1 MITDVKRLSGLQKV
15 AILFTILGE
24 GLSITLLKELS
35 KTDIRKVRSVARD
48 MDSVSFGV
56 KKQVIEQF
64 YYSFVSEKFQAEE
77 GGEDEPKKPFEF
89 LDDLTDEQLISMV
102 LPEDTKVKAIVMAQV
117 SAEKRKKVLDRLDPE
132 EKGRVLIEMGTLN
145 EVPLEA
151 IVSVASDLQEKS
163 HFLPKTVDFSRG
175 GGKEVA
181 EMLGE
186 MEPDDE
192 SKYLEAISREAP
204 ALADEIKKYHL
215 KWEDI
220 FEFFPDN
227 IIRDLMNSVE
237 LDLIAMGM
245 KGMDEAVI
253 SRVIENLPQKKQAM
267 YEPIEGAVSK
277 REVDNARKGIVQA
290 AKQMEKDGAFNLED
304 YVGGGEMVP
313 VRVFH
318 HKCRQNYDRFLWMPF
333 YGTFFNAMVSFV
345 GGGLISPNPLDAR
358 KWKFEYSFLIDLLTS
373 LIYFGF

>member
-1 MITDVKRLSGLQKV
+1 MITDIKRLSGLQKV
-15 AILFTILGE
+15 AILFNILGE

-35 KTDIRKVRSVARD
+35 KTDIRKVRSVTRD

-56 KKQVIEQF
+56 KKRVIEEF
-64 YYSFVSEKFQAEE
+64 YFSFVSEKFQAED

-117 SAEKRKKVLDRLDPE
+117 SSENRKKVLDRLDPE

-151 IVSVASDLQEKS
+151 IVSVASELQEKS
-163 HFLPKTVDFSRG
+163 HFLPKTVAFSRG

-181 EMLGE
+181 EILSE

-220 FEFFPDN
+220 FEYFPDN
-227 IIRDLMNSVE
+227 IIRDLANSVE
-237 LDLIAMGM
+237 LDLLAMSL
-245 KGMDEAVI
+245 KGMDEAVV

-290 AKQMEKDGAFNLED
+290 AKQMEKDGVFNLED
-304 YVGGGEMVP
+304 YVGGGEMV
-313 VRVFH
+313 
-318 HKCRQNYDRFLWMPF
+318 
-333 YGTFFNAMVSFV
+333 
-345 GGGLISPNPLDAR
+345 
-358 KWKFEYSFLIDLLTS
+358 E
-373 LIYFGF
+373 

>member
-56 KKQVIEQF
+56 KKRVIEEF

-89 LDDLTDEQLISMV
+89 LDELTEEQLISMV

-117 SAEKRKKVLDRLDPE
+117 SAEKRKKVLDRLSPE
-132 EKGRVLIEMGTLN
+132 EKGRALIEMGTLN

-175 GGKEVA
+175 GGKDVA
-181 EMLGE
+181 EILGE

-204 ALADEIKKYHL
+204 SLAEEIKKYHL

-220 FEFFPDN
+220 FEYFPDN

-245 KGMDEAVI
+245 KGMDEAVV

-277 REVDNARKGIVQA
+277 REVDNARKGIVQV
-290 AKQMEKDGAFNLED
+290 AKQMGKDGAFNLED
-304 YVGGGEMVP
+304 YVGGGEMV
-313 VRVFH
+313 
-318 HKCRQNYDRFLWMPF
+318 
-333 YGTFFNAMVSFV
+333 
-345 GGGLISPNPLDAR
+345 
-358 KWKFEYSFLIDLLTS
+358 E
-373 LIYFGF
+373 

>member
-1 MITDVKRLSGLQKV
+1 MITDIKRLSGLQKV

-35 KTDIRKVRSVARD
+35 KTDIRKVRSVTRD

-56 KKQVIEQF
+56 KKRVIEEF

-117 SAEKRKKVLDRLDPE
+117 SSENRKKVLDRLDPE

-151 IVSVASDLQEKS
+151 IVSVASELQEKS

-181 EMLGE
+181 EILSE

-220 FEFFPDN
+220 FEYFPDN
-227 IIRDLMNSVE
+227 IIRDLANSVE
-237 LDLIAMGM
+237 LDLLAMSL
-245 KGMDEAVI
+245 KGMDEAVV

-277 REVDNARKGIVQA
+277 REVDNARKGIIQA

-304 YVGGGEMVP
+304 YVGGGEMV
-313 VRVFH
+313 
-318 HKCRQNYDRFLWMPF
+318 
-333 YGTFFNAMVSFV
+333 
-345 GGGLISPNPLDAR
+345 
-358 KWKFEYSFLIDLLTS
+358 E
-373 LIYFGF
+373 

>member
-1 MITDVKRLSGLQKV
+1 MITDIKRLSGLQKV

-35 KTDIRKVRSVARD
+35 KTDIRKVRSVVRD

-56 KKQVIEQF
+56 KKRVIEEF

-132 EKGRVLIEMGTLN
+132 EKGRALIEMGTLN
-145 EVPLEA
+145 EVPLGA

-163 HFLPKTVDFSRG
+163 HFLPKTVAFSRG

-181 EMLGE
+181 EILSE

-220 FEFFPDN
+220 FEYFPDN

-245 KGMDEAVI
+245 KGMDEAVV

-267 YEPIEGAVSK
+267 FEPIEGAVSK
-277 REVDNARKGIVQA
+277 REVDNARKGIIQA

-304 YVGGGEMVP
+304 YVGGGEMV
-313 VRVFH
+313 
-318 HKCRQNYDRFLWMPF
+318 
-333 YGTFFNAMVSFV
+333 
-345 GGGLISPNPLDAR
+345 
-358 KWKFEYSFLIDLLTS
+358 E
-373 LIYFGF
+373 

>member
-1 MITDVKRLSGLQKV
+1 MITDIKRLSGLQKV
-15 AILFTILGE
+15 AILFNILGE

-48 MDSVSFGV
+48 MDSVSFSV
-56 KKQVIEQF
+56 KKRIIEEF
-64 YYSFVSEKFQAEE
+64 YYSFVSEKFQTED

-89 LDDLTDEQLISMV
+89 LDELTDEQLISMV
-102 LPEDTKVKAIVMAQV
+102 LPEETKVKAIVMAQV

-132 EKGRVLIEMGTLN
+132 EKGRVLIEMGTLD

-151 IVSVASDLQEKS
+151 IVSVASELQEKS

-204 ALADEIKKYHL
+204 ALAEEIKKYHL
-215 KWEDI
+215 KWDDI

-237 LDLIAMGM
+237 LDLISMGM
-245 KGMDEAVI
+245 KGMDEAVV

-304 YVGGGEMVP
+304 YVGGGEMV
-313 VRVFH
+313 
-318 HKCRQNYDRFLWMPF
+318 
-333 YGTFFNAMVSFV
+333 
-345 GGGLISPNPLDAR
+345 
-358 KWKFEYSFLIDLLTS
+358 E
-373 LIYFGF
+373 

>member
-48 MDSVSFGV
+48 LDSVSFSV
-56 KKQVIEQF
+56 KKRVIEEF

-304 YVGGGEMVP
+304 YVGGGEMV
-313 VRVFH
+313 
-318 HKCRQNYDRFLWMPF
+318 
-333 YGTFFNAMVSFV
+333 
-345 GGGLISPNPLDAR
+345 
-358 KWKFEYSFLIDLLTS
+358 E
-373 LIYFGF
+373 

>member
-48 MDSVSFGV
+48 LDSVSFGV
-56 KKQVIEQF
+56 KKRVIEEF

-89 LDDLTDEQLISMV
+89 LDELTDEQLISMV

-132 EKGRVLIEMGTLN
+132 EKGCVLIEMGTLN
-145 EVPLEA
+145 EVPLGA

-163 HFLPKTVDFSRG
+163 HFLPKTVAFSRG

-181 EMLGE
+181 EILGE

-220 FEFFPDN
+220 FEYFPDN

-237 LDLIAMGM
+237 LDLIAMSM
-245 KGMDEAVI
+245 KGMDEAVV

-304 YVGGGEMVP
+304 YVGGGEMV
-313 VRVFH
+313 
-318 HKCRQNYDRFLWMPF
+318 
-333 YGTFFNAMVSFV
+333 
-345 GGGLISPNPLDAR
+345 
-358 KWKFEYSFLIDLLTS
+358 E
-373 LIYFGF
+373 

>member
-56 KKQVIEQF
+56 KKRVIEEF

-117 SAEKRKKVLDRLDPE
+117 SAEKRKKVLDRLSPE
-132 EKGRVLIEMGTLN
+132 EKGRALIEMGTLN

-175 GGKEVA
+175 GGKDVA
-181 EMLGE
+181 EILGE

-204 ALADEIKKYHL
+204 SLAEEIKKYHL

-220 FEFFPDN
+220 FEYFPDN

-245 KGMDEAVI
+245 KGMEEAVV

-267 YEPIEGAVSK
+267 FEPIEGAVSK

-304 YVGGGEMVP
+304 YVGGGEMV
-313 VRVFH
+313 
-318 HKCRQNYDRFLWMPF
+318 
-333 YGTFFNAMVSFV
+333 
-345 GGGLISPNPLDAR
+345 
-358 KWKFEYSFLIDLLTS
+358 E
-373 LIYFGF
+373 

>member
-1 MITDVKRLSGLQKV
+1 MITDIKRLSGLQKV
-15 AILFTILGE
+15 AILFNILGE

-56 KKQVIEQF
+56 KKRIIEEF
-64 YYSFVSEKFQAEE
+64 YYSFVSEKFQTED

-89 LDDLTDEQLISMV
+89 LDELTDEQLISMV
-102 LPEDTKVKAIVMAQV
+102 LPEETKVKAIVMAQV

-132 EKGRVLIEMGTLN
+132 EKGRVLIEMGTLD

-151 IVSVASDLQEKS
+151 IVSVASELKEKS

-204 ALADEIKKYHL
+204 ALAEEIKKYHL
-215 KWEDI
+215 KWDDI

-237 LDLIAMGM
+237 LDLISMGM
-245 KGMDEAVI
+245 KGMDEAVV

-304 YVGGGEMVP
+304 YVGGGEMV
-313 VRVFH
+313 
-318 HKCRQNYDRFLWMPF
+318 
-333 YGTFFNAMVSFV
+333 
-345 GGGLISPNPLDAR
+345 
-358 KWKFEYSFLIDLLTS
+358 E
-373 LIYFGF
+373 

>member
-56 KKQVIEQF
+56 KKRVIEEF

-102 LPEDTKVKAIVMAQV
+102 LPEDTKVKAIIMAQV
-117 SAEKRKKVLDRLDPE
+117 SAEKRKKVLDRLSPE
-132 EKGRVLIEMGTLN
+132 EKGRALIEMGTLN

-175 GGKEVA
+175 GGKDVA
-181 EMLGE
+181 EILGE

-204 ALADEIKKYHL
+204 SLAEEIKKYHL

-220 FEFFPDN
+220 FEYFPDN

-245 KGMDEAVI
+245 KGMEEAVV

-267 YEPIEGAVSK
+267 FEPIEGAVSK

-304 YVGGGEMVP
+304 YVGGGEMV
-313 VRVFH
+313 
-318 HKCRQNYDRFLWMPF
+318 
-333 YGTFFNAMVSFV
+333 
-345 GGGLISPNPLDAR
+345 
-358 KWKFEYSFLIDLLTS
+358 E
-373 LIYFGF
+373 

>member
-1 MITDVKRLSGLQKV
+1 MITDIKRLSGLQKV

-35 KTDIRKVRSVARD
+35 KTDIRKVRSVTRD

-56 KKQVIEQF
+56 KKRVIEEF
-64 YYSFVSEKFQAEE
+64 YFSFVSEKFQAED

-117 SAEKRKKVLDRLDPE
+117 SSENRKKVLDRLDPE

-163 HFLPKTVDFSRG
+163 HFLPKTVAFSRG

-181 EMLGE
+181 EILSE

-220 FEFFPDN
+220 FEYFPDN
-227 IIRDLMNSVE
+227 IIRDLANSVE
-237 LDLIAMGM
+237 LDLLAMSL
-245 KGMDEAVI
+245 KGMDEAVV

-290 AKQMEKDGAFNLED
+290 AKQMEKDGVFNLED
-304 YVGGGEMVP
+304 YVGGGEMV
-313 VRVFH
+313 
-318 HKCRQNYDRFLWMPF
+318 
-333 YGTFFNAMVSFV
+333 
-345 GGGLISPNPLDAR
+345 
-358 KWKFEYSFLIDLLTS
+358 E
-373 LIYFGF
+373 

>member
-1 MITDVKRLSGLQKV
+1 MITDIKRLSGLQKV

-48 MDSVSFGV
+48 LDSVSFGV
-56 KKQVIEQF
+56 KKRVIEQF

-117 SAEKRKKVLDRLDPE
+117 SAEKRKKVLDRLSPE
-132 EKGRVLIEMGTLN
+132 EKGRALIEMGTLN

-175 GGKEVA
+175 GGKDVA
-181 EMLGE
+181 EILGE

-204 ALADEIKKYHL
+204 SLAEEIKKYHL

-220 FEFFPDN
+220 FEYFPDN

-245 KGMDEAVI
+245 KGMDEAVV

-277 REVDNARKGIVQA
+277 REVDNARKGIVQV
-290 AKQMEKDGAFNLED
+290 AKQMGKDGAFNLED
-304 YVGGGEMVP
+304 YVGGGEMV
-313 VRVFH
+313 
-318 HKCRQNYDRFLWMPF
+318 
-333 YGTFFNAMVSFV
+333 
-345 GGGLISPNPLDAR
+345 
-358 KWKFEYSFLIDLLTS
+358 E
-373 LIYFGF
+373 

>member
-48 MDSVSFGV
+48 LDSVSFGV
-56 KKQVIEQF
+56 KKRVIEEF

-132 EKGRVLIEMGTLN
+132 EKGRALIEMGTLN
-145 EVPLEA
+145 EVPLGA

-163 HFLPKTVDFSRG
+163 HFLPKTVAFSRG

-181 EMLGE
+181 EILSE

-220 FEFFPDN
+220 FEYLQDN

-245 KGMDEAVI
+245 KGMDEAVV

-267 YEPIEGAVSK
+267 FEPIEGAVSK
-277 REVDNARKGIVQA
+277 REVDNARKGIIQA

-304 YVGGGEMVP
+304 YVGGGEMV
-313 VRVFH
+313 
-318 HKCRQNYDRFLWMPF
+318 
-333 YGTFFNAMVSFV
+333 
-345 GGGLISPNPLDAR
+345 
-358 KWKFEYSFLIDLLTS
+358 E
-373 LIYFGF
+373 

>member
-117 SAEKRKKVLDRLDPE
+117 SAEKRKKVLDRLSPE

-181 EMLGE
+181 EILGE

-204 ALADEIKKYHL
+204 SLADEIKKYHL

-220 FEFFPDN
+220 FEYFPDN

-253 SRVIENLPQKKQAM
+253 SRVIQNLPQKKQAM

-304 YVGGGEMVP
+304 YVGGGEMV
-313 VRVFH
+313 
-318 HKCRQNYDRFLWMPF
+318 
-333 YGTFFNAMVSFV
+333 
-345 GGGLISPNPLDAR
+345 
-358 KWKFEYSFLIDLLTS
+358 E
-373 LIYFGF
+373 

>member
-48 MDSVSFGV
+48 LDSVSFGV
-56 KKQVIEQF
+56 KKRVIEEF

-117 SAEKRKKVLDRLDPE
+117 SAEKRKKVLDRLSPE
-132 EKGRVLIEMGTLN
+132 EKGRALIEMGTLN
-145 EVPLEA
+145 EVPLGA

-163 HFLPKTVDFSRG
+163 HFLPKTVAFSRG

-181 EMLGE
+181 EILGE

-220 FEFFPDN
+220 FEYFPDN

-245 KGMDEAVI
+245 KGMDEAVV

-267 YEPIEGAVSK
+267 FEPIEGAVSK
-277 REVDNARKGIVQA
+277 REVVNARKGVVQA

-304 YVGGGEMVP
+304 YVGGGEMV
-313 VRVFH
+313 
-318 HKCRQNYDRFLWMPF
+318 
-333 YGTFFNAMVSFV
+333 
-345 GGGLISPNPLDAR
+345 
-358 KWKFEYSFLIDLLTS
+358 E
-373 LIYFGF
+373 

>member
-1 MITDVKRLSGLQKV
+1 MITDIKRLSGLQKV

-35 KTDIRKVRSVARD
+35 KTDIRKVRSVTRD

-56 KKQVIEQF
+56 KKRVIEEF

-117 SAEKRKKVLDRLDPE
+117 SSENRKKVLDRLDPE

-151 IVSVASDLQEKS
+151 IVSVASELQEKS

-181 EMLGE
+181 EILGE
-186 MEPDDE
+186 MDPDDE

-220 FEFFPDN
+220 FEYFPDN
-227 IIRDLMNSVE
+227 IIRDLANSVE
-237 LDLIAMGM
+237 LDLLAMSL
-245 KGMDEAVI
+245 KGMDEAVV

-290 AKQMEKDGAFNLED
+290 AKQMEKDGVFNLED
-304 YVGGGEMVP
+304 YVGGGEMV
-313 VRVFH
+313 
-318 HKCRQNYDRFLWMPF
+318 
-333 YGTFFNAMVSFV
+333 
-345 GGGLISPNPLDAR
+345 
-358 KWKFEYSFLIDLLTS
+358 E
-373 LIYFGF
+373 

>member
-1 MITDVKRLSGLQKV
+1 MIIDVKRLSGLQKV

-35 KTDIRKVRSVARD
+35 KTDIRKIRSVARD
-48 MDSVSFGV
+48 LDSVSFGV
-56 KKQVIEQF
+56 KKRVIEEF

-89 LDDLTDEQLISMV
+89 LDELTDEQLISMV

-132 EKGRVLIEMGTLN
+132 EKGSVLIEMGTLN
-145 EVPLEA
+145 EVPLGA

-163 HFLPKTVDFSRG
+163 HFLPKTVAFSRG

-181 EMLGE
+181 EILGE

-220 FEFFPDN
+220 FEYFPDN

-237 LDLIAMGM
+237 LDLIAMAM
-245 KGMDEAVI
+245 KGMDEAVV

-267 YEPIEGAVSK
+267 FEPIEGAVSK
-277 REVDNARKGIVQA
+277 REVDNARKGVVQA

-304 YVGGGEMVP
+304 YVGGGEMV
-313 VRVFH
+313 
-318 HKCRQNYDRFLWMPF
+318 
-333 YGTFFNAMVSFV
+333 
-345 GGGLISPNPLDAR
+345 
-358 KWKFEYSFLIDLLTS
+358 E
-373 LIYFGF
+373 

>member
-117 SAEKRKKVLDRLDPE
+117 SAEKRKKVLDRLSPE

-181 EMLGE
+181 EILSE

-220 FEFFPDN
+220 FEYFPDN

-245 KGMDEAVI
+245 KGMDEAII

-304 YVGGGEMVP
+304 YVGGGEMV
-313 VRVFH
+313 
-318 HKCRQNYDRFLWMPF
+318 
-333 YGTFFNAMVSFV
+333 
-345 GGGLISPNPLDAR
+345 
-358 KWKFEYSFLIDLLTS
+358 E
-373 LIYFGF
+373 

>member
-48 MDSVSFGV
+48 LDSVSFGV
-56 KKQVIEQF
+56 KKRVIEEF

-89 LDDLTDEQLISMV
+89 LDELTDEQLISMV

-132 EKGRVLIEMGTLN
+132 EKGSVLIEMGTLN
-145 EVPLEA
+145 EVPLGA

-163 HFLPKTVDFSRG
+163 HFLPKTVAFSRG

-304 YVGGGEMVP
+304 YVGGGEMV
-313 VRVFH
+313 
-318 HKCRQNYDRFLWMPF
+318 
-333 YGTFFNAMVSFV
+333 
-345 GGGLISPNPLDAR
+345 
-358 KWKFEYSFLIDLLTS
+358 E
-373 LIYFGF
+373 

>member
-1 MITDVKRLSGLQKV
+1 MITDIKRLSGLQKV

-35 KTDIRKVRSVARD
+35 KTDIRKVRSVTRD

-56 KKQVIEQF
+56 KKRVIEEF
-64 YYSFVSEKFQAEE
+64 YFSFVSEKFQAED

-117 SAEKRKKVLDRLDPE
+117 SSENRKKVLDRLDPE

-163 HFLPKTVDFSRG
+163 HFLPKTVTFSRG

-181 EMLGE
+181 EILSE

-220 FEFFPDN
+220 FEYFPDN

-245 KGMDEAVI
+245 KGMDEAVV

-267 YEPIEGAVSK
+267 FEPIEGAVSK
-277 REVDNARKGIVQA
+277 REVDNARKGIIQA

-304 YVGGGEMVP
+304 YVGGGEMV
-313 VRVFH
+313 
-318 HKCRQNYDRFLWMPF
+318 
-333 YGTFFNAMVSFV
+333 
-345 GGGLISPNPLDAR
+345 
-358 KWKFEYSFLIDLLTS
+358 E
-373 LIYFGF
+373 

>member
-1 MITDVKRLSGLQKV
+1 MITDIKRLSGLQKV

-48 MDSVSFGV
+48 LDSVSFGV
-56 KKQVIEQF
+56 KKRVIEQF

-89 LDDLTDEQLISMV
+89 LDELTEEQLISMV

-145 EVPLEA
+145 EVPLGA

-163 HFLPKTVDFSRG
+163 HFLPKTVSFSRG

-181 EMLGE
+181 EILSE
-186 MEPDDE
+186 MDPDDE

-220 FEFFPDN
+220 FEYFPDN

-245 KGMDEAVI
+245 KGMDEAVV

-267 YEPIEGAVSK
+267 YEPIGGAVSK
-277 REVDNARKGIVQA
+277 REVDNARKGIIQA

-304 YVGGGEMVP
+304 YVGGGEMV
-313 VRVFH
+313 
-318 HKCRQNYDRFLWMPF
+318 
-333 YGTFFNAMVSFV
+333 
-345 GGGLISPNPLDAR
+345 
-358 KWKFEYSFLIDLLTS
+358 E
-373 LIYFGF
+373 

>member
-277 REVDNARKGIVQA
+277 REVDNARKGVVQA

-304 YVGGGEMVP
+304 YVGGGEMV
-313 VRVFH
+313 
-318 HKCRQNYDRFLWMPF
+318 
-333 YGTFFNAMVSFV
+333 
-345 GGGLISPNPLDAR
+345 
-358 KWKFEYSFLIDLLTS
+358 E
-373 LIYFGF
+373 

>member
-48 MDSVSFGV
+48 LDSVSFGV
-56 KKQVIEQF
+56 KKRVIEQF

-89 LDDLTDEQLISMV
+89 LDELTEEQLISMV

-145 EVPLEA
+145 EVPLGA

-163 HFLPKTVDFSRG
+163 HFLPKTVSFSRG

-181 EMLGE
+181 EILSE
-186 MEPDDE
+186 MDPDDE

-204 ALADEIKKYHL
+204 SLAEEIKKYHL

-220 FEFFPDN
+220 FEYFPDN

-245 KGMDEAVI
+245 KGMDEAVV

-267 YEPIEGAVSK
+267 YEPIQGAVSK
-277 REVDNARKGIVQA
+277 REVDNARKGIVQV

-304 YVGGGEMVP
+304 YVGGGEMV
-313 VRVFH
+313 
-318 HKCRQNYDRFLWMPF
+318 
-333 YGTFFNAMVSFV
+333 
-345 GGGLISPNPLDAR
+345 
-358 KWKFEYSFLIDLLTS
+358 E
-373 LIYFGF
+373 

>member
-56 KKQVIEQF
+56 KKRVIEEF

-117 SAEKRKKVLDRLDPE
+117 SAEKRKKVLDRLSPE
-132 EKGRVLIEMGTLN
+132 EKGRALIEMGTLN

-175 GGKEVA
+175 GGKDVA
-181 EMLGE
+181 EILGE

-204 ALADEIKKYHL
+204 SLAEEIKKYNL

-220 FEFFPDN
+220 FEYFPDN

-245 KGMDEAVI
+245 KGMEEAVV

-267 YEPIEGAVSK
+267 FEPIEGAVSK

-304 YVGGGEMVP
+304 YVGGGEMV
-313 VRVFH
+313 
-318 HKCRQNYDRFLWMPF
+318 
-333 YGTFFNAMVSFV
+333 
-345 GGGLISPNPLDAR
+345 
-358 KWKFEYSFLIDLLTS
+358 E
-373 LIYFGF
+373 

>member
-24 GLSITLLKELS
+24 GLSNTLLKELS

-48 MDSVSFGV
+48 LDSVSFSV
-56 KKQVIEQF
+56 KKRVIEEF

-304 YVGGGEMVP
+304 YVGGGEMV
-313 VRVFH
+313 
-318 HKCRQNYDRFLWMPF
+318 
-333 YGTFFNAMVSFV
+333 
-345 GGGLISPNPLDAR
+345 
-358 KWKFEYSFLIDLLTS
+358 E
-373 LIYFGF
+373 